1 MRGRNE
7 AAGFCVGRKGG
18 KWFEI
23 GFMQGWL
30 PSAEVVSGGEV
41 VALVTRNFRKV
52 RKLLVMLSMEKNS
65 SRIHYR

>member
-1 MRGRNE
+1 MRGRN
-7 AAGFCVGRKGG
+7 AVAGFCVGRKV
-18 KWFEI
+18 EI
-23 GFMQGWL
+23 GLKLDLCRGWL

-65 SRIHYR
+65 SRIRCR